1 MGSDPFADPHLDDQH
16 QFATDATLNVGRNA
30 SLTLGTDSLIVLD
43 EGLRETSRIHCCG
56 LIPSKSKTTRS
67 IPFFNILWA
76 SLSKIDLTI
85 QYAKPTSKTSVCVAY
100 INYTLDPSSS
110 SSTALAAA
118 WAARLLDRAYGESQ
132 RQKRIKVL
140 INPYGGAGKAAK
152 WYARDI
158 EPVFAAAQ
166 CEVDV
171 EKTQYLGH
179 AVEIAEKI
187 DEARYDV
194 IASCSGD
201 GLPHE
206 VFNGLARKH
215 NASEALRKVA
225 VVQLPCGTGNAMSW
239 NLNGTGNCSMAA
251 LCTVKGLRTPI
262 DLASVTQGEKRTMSF
277 LSQSVGIAAESDLG
291 TDNVRWMG
299 SARFTYGF
307 LVRLLGKTVYP
318 CEIAIK
324 TEIAD
329 KAGCKAHYKA
339 EIAKGR
345 LHLADSRS
353 EGESIDGSESSEP
366 LGHGLPKLKYGTV
379 TSPLPSPSSGWTP
392 LTAYPTL
399 GNFYCGNMTIM
410 AEAAPFFPAALPAD
424 GLLDLVTIDGLIGRA
439 KSIASLLAV
448 EKGTFFDMDHV
459 SFQKIS
465 AYRVVPK
472 FGRWAEGKS
481 TGSAGG
487 GGGGAPSTSRVGRV
501 LRVMGVSD
509 GSGRA
514 ANRDGGYISIDGEK
528 MPFEPFQVEVHK
540 GLGTTLSRRGFVY
553 ESPGPA
559 GWEDAGPV
567 PGRAEG

>member
-1 MGSDPFADPHLDDQH
+1 
-16 QFATDATLNVGRNA
+16 V
-30 SLTLGTDSLIVLD
+30 
-43 EGLRETSRIHCCG
+43 
-56 LIPSKSKTTRS
+56 
-67 IPFFNILWA
+67 
-76 SLSKIDLTI
+76 
-85 QYAKPTSKTSVCVAY
+85 KPTSKASVCVAY
-100 INYTLDPSSS
+100 VNYTLDPSSS
-110 SSTALAAA
+110 SSTALAVS
-118 WAARLLDRAYGESQ
+118 WVARLLDRAYGESQ
-132 RQKRIKVL
+132 RHKRIKVL

-152 WYARDI
+152 WYTRDI
-158 EPVFAAAQ
+158 EPIFAAAQ

-171 EKTQYLGH
+171 ERTAYMGH

-187 DEARYDV
+187 DEDKFDV

-206 VFNGLARKH
+206 VFNGLARKS
-215 NASEALRKVA
+215 NAAEALRKVA

-239 NLNGTGNCSMAA
+239 NLNGTGSCSMAA
-251 LCTVKGLRTPI
+251 LCIVKGLHTPL
-262 DLASVTQGEKRTMSF
+262 DLASVTQGEKRTISF

-329 KAGCKAHYKA
+329 KHGCKAHYKA

-345 LHLADSRS
+345 HLVDLRS
-353 EGESIDGSESSEP
+353 EDESTADSESSEART
-366 LGHGLPKLKYGTV
+366 GGLPKLKYGTV

-424 GLLDLVTIDGLIGRA
+424 GRLDLVTIDGLIGRV
-439 KSIASLLAV
+439 KSITSLLAV

-459 SFQKIS
+459 HYAKIT
-465 AYRVVPK
+465 AYRIVPK

-481 TGSAGG
+481 TGAPKSRLGKVLKVVGISGGSSA
-487 GGGGAPSTSRVGRV
+487 S
-501 LRVMGVSD
+501 
-509 GSGRA
+509 
-514 ANRDGGYISIDGEK
+514 RDGGYISIDGEK
-528 MPFEPFQVEVHK
+528 IPFEPFQVEVHR
-540 GLGTTLSRRGFVY
+540 GLGTTLSRSGYVY

-559 GWEDAGPV
+559 GWQDAGPV
-567 PGRAEG
+567 PERSEA

>member
-1 MGSDPFADPHLDDQH
+1 LSRAFPYLSNTH
-16 QFATDATLNVGRNA
+16 
-30 SLTLGTDSLIVLD
+30 SLLLST
-43 EGLRETSRIHCCG
+43 E
-56 LIPSKSKTTRS
+56 SKTIRS

-76 SLSKIDLTI
+76 SLSKVDLI
-85 QYAKPTSKTSVCVAY
+85 IHYAKPTSKTSVCVAY
-100 INYTLDPSSS
+100 INYTLDPPSS
-110 SSTALAAA
+110 SSTAFAAS
-118 WAARLLDRAYGESQ
+118 WVARLLERAYGESQ
-132 RQKRIKVL
+132 RNKRIKVL

-152 WYARDI
+152 WYTRDI
-158 EPVFAAAQ
+158 EPIFTAAQ

-171 EKTQYLGH
+171 ERTAYMGH

-187 DEARYDV
+187 DESRYDV

-206 VFNGLARKH
+206 VFNGLARKP

-239 NLNGTGNCSMAA
+239 NLNGTGSCSMAA
-251 LCTVKGLRTPI
+251 LCIVKGLRTPL
-262 DLASVTQGEKRTMSF
+262 DLASVTQGEKRTISF
-277 LSQSVGIAAESDLG
+277 LSQSVGIVAESDLG

-307 LVRLLGKTVYP
+307 FVRLLGKTVYP

-324 TEIAD
+324 TEITD

-345 LHLADSRS
+345 HLVDSAS
-353 EGESIDGSESSEP
+353 EATSTDDLESPE
-366 LGHGLPKLKYGTV
+366 LRGHGLPKLKHGTV
-379 TSPLPSPSSGWTP
+379 TSPLPSSSSGWTP

-424 GLLDLVTIDGLIGRA
+424 GLLDLVTIDGLIGRV
-439 KSIASLLAV
+439 KSISSLLAV

-459 SFQKIS
+459 NVRKIS
-465 AYRVVPK
+465 AYRIVPK
-472 FGRWAEGKS
+472 FGRWAEGK
-481 TGSAGG
+481 TAGT
-487 GGGGAPSTSRVGRV
+487 PKSRVGKV
-501 LRVMGVSD
+501 LKAIGISG
-509 GSGRA
+509 GSSG
-514 ANRDGGYISIDGEK
+514 NRDGGYISIDGEK
-528 MPFEPFQVEVHK
+528 IPFEPFKVEVHR
-540 GLGTTLSRRGFVY
+540 GLGTTLSRSGFMY

-559 GWEDAGPV
+559 GWEGADARP
-567 PGRAEG
+567 AD